1 MKEFKVN
8 KLKREYIDFFKSKG
22 HTEIKSASL
31 VPDGDGSVL
40 FTIAGMQPL
49 VPYLLGD
56 KHPSGTRLVD
66 SQKCLRTVDIE
77 DVGDKSHLTFFEMLG
92 NWSLGDYF
100 KNESIEYS
108 FEFLTKHLMIPIDK
122 LAVTVFCGDDEVPRD
137 DVSAKKWEELGIK
150 KENIFYLGKEHNW
163 WCAGEE
169 GPCGPD
175 TEIFYIFDGDKCSDS
190 CSPACSC
197 GKYMEI
203 WNNVFMEY
211 NKTSSSLVPLK
222 QKNVDT
228 GMGLERIVTVSQ
240 NKDSVYDTDVFYN
253 TMSKINDI
261 SGKDILSS
269 KRIVADH
276 IRSSC
281 MLISDGVRPSN
292 VDQGYI
298 LRRLIRRALRHMR
311 KLDISFAL
319 VEDIT
324 KAVLKDLE
332 NQMGSIDSISIL
344 SVVLE
349 EASKFERTLT
359 KGLKKLNEEIS
370 KASDNISKEVV
381 FKLYDTYGFPP
392 EVTNE
397 IALEHGMSTDMDG
410 FKELFKLHQEKSRK
424 GAEAKFKGGLKS
436 DGMMETKYHTATHL
450 LNRALKDVLGEHV
463 HQKGSNITEER
474 LRFDFS
480 HPEKVSKEDLKK
492 VEDIV
497 NDKIKEDLVVAYKI
511 VSKEDAINSGAE
523 AMFIDRYGDE
533 VKVYSIGD
541 YSVEV
546 CGGAHVNSTKELGH
560 FKIKKEESS
569 SSGVRRIKAVLE
581 DNTNEK

>member
-8 KLKREYIDFFKSKG
+8 ELKREYIEFFKSKG

-49 VPYLLGD
+49 VPYLLGA

-66 SQKCLRTVDIE
+66 SQKCLRTIDI
-77 DVGDKSHLTFFEMLG
+77 DDIGDKSHLTFFEMLG

-100 KNESIEYS
+100 KKESIEYS
-108 FEFLTKHLMIPIDK
+108 FEFLTKHLMIPTDK
-122 LAVTVFCGDDEVPRD
+122 LAVTVFCGDEEVPRD
-137 DVSAKKWEELGIK
+137 NESAKRWEELGIK

-175 TEIFYIFDGDKCSDS
+175 TEIFYIFDGDKCSDK
-190 CSPACSC
+190 CSPACDC

-211 NKTSSSLVPLK
+211 NKTSNGIVPLK

-240 NKDSVYDTDVFYN
+240 NKDSVYDTDVFSN
-253 TMSKINDI
+253 TMSKINEI
-261 SGKDILSS
+261 SNNDILSS

-276 IRSSC
+276 IRSSS
-281 MLISDGVRPSN
+281 MLICDGVRPSN

-311 KLDISFAL
+311 KLDIDFSL
-319 VEDIT
+319 VKDIT
-324 KAVLKDLE
+324 TSVTMDLT
-332 NQMGSIDSISIL
+332 NQMGDIDSNLVL
-344 SVVLE
+344 SVILE
-349 EASKFERTLT
+349 ETSKFERTLN
-359 KGLKKLNEEIS
+359 KGIKKLNEEIS
-370 KASDNISKEVV
+370 KANNILSKEVV
-381 FKLYDTYGFPP
+381 FRLYDTYGFPP
-392 EVTNE
+392 EVTSE
-397 IALEHGMSTDMDG
+397 IASEHGLDVDMEG
-410 FKELFKLHQEKSRK
+410 FKELFKIHQEKSK
-424 GAEAKFKGGLKS
+424 MGSEAKFKGGLKS
-436 DGMMETKYHTATHL
+436 SGVMETKYHTATHL
-450 LNRALKDVLGEHV
+450 LNRALKDVLGEHI

-492 VEDIV
+492 VEEIV
-497 NDKIKEDLVVAYKI
+497 NNKIKEDLPVTYEI
-511 VSKEDAINSGAE
+511 MSKEDAINSGAE
-523 AMFIDRYGDE
+523 AMFIERYGDE

-541 YSVEV
+541 YSKEI
-546 CGGAHVNSTKELGH
+546 CGGPHVNSTKELGH

-569 SSGVRRIKAVLE
+569 SSGVRRIKAILE
-581 DNTNEK
+581 GEFNEK